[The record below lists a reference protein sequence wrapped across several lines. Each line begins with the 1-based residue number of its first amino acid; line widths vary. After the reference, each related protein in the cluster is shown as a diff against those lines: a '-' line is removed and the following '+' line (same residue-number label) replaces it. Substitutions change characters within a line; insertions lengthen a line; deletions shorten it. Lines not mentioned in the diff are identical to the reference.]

1 MRRVEATL
9 PPPKSGRNRRQPTR
23 TGVAPTLLPAPRNGV
38 ADDLDRIKGL
48 GPKSRERLHALGVF
62 HYDQIAVWSL
72 DNARWISA
80 ALEAPGRVE
89 RGKWVQQAQA
99 LANERR
105 RANVA

>member
-1 MRRVEATL
+1 MVKQSVDRDVRAVREVGEKARDL
-9 PPPKSGRNRRQPTR
+9 C
-23 TGVAPTLLPAPRNGV
+23 AP
-38 ADDLDRIKGL
+38 IL
-48 GPKSRERLHALGVF
+48 GKKR
-62 HYDQIAVWSL
+62 AVQLVDAIWNL

-99 LANERR
+99 LVNQTR